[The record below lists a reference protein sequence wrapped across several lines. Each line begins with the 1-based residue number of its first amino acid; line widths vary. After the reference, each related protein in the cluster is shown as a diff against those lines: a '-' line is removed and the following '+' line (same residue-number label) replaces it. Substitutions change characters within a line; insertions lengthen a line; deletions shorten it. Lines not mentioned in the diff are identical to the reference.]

1 MALIN
6 LTRTKPTNPP
16 ANALVEY
23 ELDIT
28 TDRLST
34 VINNYNNATGE
45 KVVLKETSLSD
56 EYRGWS
62 TELNVDCV
70 ELIDGTKVHFQCF
83 GNPGF
88 AAEEYTE
95 ENVDEYIETTPPF
108 QDPATMAGYLNSLM
122 QRQRIRLYYD
132 CTEASAN
139 KSFAATLKRQ
149 DSGYTERHLFVTSLS
164 KTTRSQADWFPEQTG
179 NTHPFL
185 IGNDGD
191 IINMEITVE
200 EI

>member
-23 ELDIT
+23 ELGVIT
-28 TDRLST
+28 DELSN
-34 VINNYNNATGE
+34 VINNYNNATSE

-56 EYRGWS
+56 ECRSWS
-62 TELNVDCV
+62 IQFGVDCV
-70 ELIDGTKVHFQCF
+70 ELIDGTKVYFECF

-95 ENVDEYIETTPPF
+95 ENVGEYIETTPPF
-108 QDPATMAGYLNSLM
+108 QDPAMMADYLNGRM
-122 QRQRIRLYYD
+122 RRQRIRLYYD
-132 CTEASAN
+132 CTEATAN
-139 KSFAATLKRQ
+139 KSFAVTLKRQ
-149 DSGYTERHLFVTSLS
+149 DSGYTERFLFVTSLS
-164 KTTRSQADWFPEQTG
+164 KSTRSQADWFPEQTG